1 MKRYIG
7 WNAVRMTIPP
17 YGDNTLM
24 NNALSSLLALL
35 LSLAMTASASAS
47 SCDTV
52 VCMAGKVQGQSGG
65 NDCDQAIK
73 DFFAIKRYH
82 HGHLDLGPTSDARRQ
97 FLDQCP
103 DSQKQNSSSIDE
115 IISRFGTME

>member
-1 MKRYIG
+1 MKK
-7 WNAVRMTIPP
+7 
-17 YGDNTLM
+17 
-24 NNALSSLLALL
+24 ALSPLLALL
-35 LSLAMTASASAS
+35 LGLSVTASASAS

-52 VCMAGKVQGQSGG
+52 ICMAGKVQGQSGG
-65 NDCDQAIK
+65 SDCNQAIK
-73 DFFAIKRYH
+73 DFFSIKRYH

-103 DSQKQNSSSIDE
+103 DSQKQNSSSVDE